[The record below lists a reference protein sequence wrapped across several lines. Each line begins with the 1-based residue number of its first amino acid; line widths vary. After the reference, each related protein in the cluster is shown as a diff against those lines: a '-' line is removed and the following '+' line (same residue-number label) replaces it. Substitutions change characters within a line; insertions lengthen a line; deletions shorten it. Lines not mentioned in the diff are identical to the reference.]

1 MIVDLDRAV
10 RRLDADG
17 TWSDPEPLSTY
28 RYAPAYVLLGDPGA
42 GKSTAFDREQHETPG
57 AELVTARDLRTIYGP
72 GLPTGV
78 ETLFVDGLDEAR
90 AGGGDPRRPFDQIRS
105 RLRQL
110 SPKRVRCSCRELDWL
125 GENDR
130 TNLSK
135 VVPGGEVIVLRLEPL
150 NADEQCR
157 IIGADPRSA
166 DPAAFLIE
174 AAERGVDSLLTNAQ
188 TLSLVV
194 RVVAEN
200 GAFPDG
206 RAEIFEEACRLLA
219 REPNDEHRIA
229 APLPEPETLVETAGY
244 MCAVSLLS
252 GSVGFSLPNAWESDR
267 FVPTSRFGAGARSAE
282 RAAHTRLFAG
292 IGGGRFVPVHAN
304 IAAFLAAQH
313 LARLVHGPVP
323 GGRILALLTGTDGL
337 PPTPLRSLVAWLA
350 VTSRVLRKTLIE
362 RDPVAVLMYG
372 DVREFTPNEKTLILD
387 QIGRNPDRLYEG
399 WWSASAVAGLATQD
413 MEPSLRR
420 VLGDPDR
427 TESKQK
433 VVEIVTIALGQIPA
447 NEALTD
453 ILLAVWLDETRWFRV
468 RKPALDAWIH
478 NLADEPTRNDR
489 LRKVLGEI
497 RDGGIEDYWG
507 EKIGTLLRELY
518 PRGIGPTELW
528 EYFSLPSEPLMGRF
542 YRFWAELPDACP
554 DDHLPDHLD
563 YLAES
568 RKARG
573 TDRDLPRPV
582 GLPVRFLARGIEIH
596 GEQVGTARLTAWLRV
611 GLDEWGMLHP
621 AGIGAEEACRRI
633 REWLEAHAETQKAV
647 IRFAL
652 GTPEFRE
659 LESVEYHLNELL
671 YRSSLPDDIGSWHL
685 DQAVIAEES
694 DVAAHHVRGFLR
706 TMEVQPVAVAVED
719 ALREARRQLASR
731 SEALAVLEA
740 GLKSRLSDEHIRK
753 QIKWQHVKARKPTPE
768 SQLLEAVR
776 SHEDALR
783 ENRAPSELLHTM
795 AYWYYEDLFGP
806 QDRALSNRLVNA
818 LGGDEQL
825 TAAAMRG
832 VLMAPHRND
841 LPSATEVLALKRGGQ
856 ISYLTVP
863 VLAALRQMDA
873 RDVLLLGERKLRTA
887 LAFRLVFGPSQ
898 KTDWYLAC
906 VSEHP
911 NLVAETLVLFGR
923 TFLRAGETV
932 IPDFHSLANDADHHE
947 IARRTTLPLLRAFP
961 VRAKSEQMR
970 LLDELLWSGLN
981 LSDRGS
987 FGKAL
992 EAKLASKSMTTS
1004 QRTRWLAAGVA
1015 FVPRTFLPR
1024 LEQHIAGSE
1033 QQVRGLTKFFSPSFR
1048 DALPTNN
1055 LDSKAVEFLIRV
1067 IGGRFEPADPDGL
1080 VTIREEASD
1089 RVRQLVNQLAVSTDL
1104 EAGVALDRLVCRD
1117 DLAKWRSALAYARGA
1132 QRIVRRDANYAAPA
1146 PAHVIAALDDGPP
1159 ANASDLRELVLERL
1173 SRVAEEIRTTNVN
1186 LWEQFWN
1193 EDPEKPRHEN
1203 ACRNALLAMLLPR
1216 LPHGCD
1222 AQPEGQYAADRRA
1235 DIRVTSG
1242 GWNIPVEI
1250 KKNSHAALWRAVR
1263 DQLLPRYSNDPATQG
1278 LGVYLVLWFGTRYT
1292 APAAQGLRPPS
1303 PDNLRV
1309 RLLASLTTEERRR
1322 AAVIVMDVTPPRPGP
1337 RNSQPRHSP
1346 GPQRSKHVGDERF
1359 TDTQNQ

>member
-1 MIVDLDRAV
+1 MTVDLDRTV
-10 RRLDADG
+10 SRLG
-17 TWSDPEPLSTY
+17 RNGEWSGPAPLSTY

-42 GKSTAFDREQHETPG
+42 GKSTGLEREQSATPR
-57 AELVTARDLRTIYGP
+57 AELVTARDFRTIYGDALSP
-72 GLPTGV
+72 QT
-78 ETLFVDGLDEAR
+78 ETLFIDGLDEAR
-90 AGGGDPRRPFDQIRS
+90 AGGDDPRGPFDEIRT

-110 SPKRVRCSCRELDWL
+110 TPKRVRISCRELDWL

-130 TNLSK
+130 MNLSK
-135 VVPGGEVIVLRLEPL
+135 VVPSREVIVLRLEPL
-150 NADEQCR
+150 NADEQRR
-157 IIGADPRSA
+157 IIGTDPRIADPT
-166 DPAAFLIE
+166 AFLIE
-174 AAERGVDSLLTNAQ
+174 AADRGIESLLTNAQ
-188 TLSLVV
+188 TLSLLV

-200 GAFPDG
+200 GSFPEG

-252 GSVGFSLPNAWESDR
+252 GSVGFSLPNARESDR

-433 VVEIVTIALGQIPA
+433 VVEIVTMALGQTPA

-453 ILLAVWLDETRWFRV
+453 ILLAVWRDETRWFRV

-507 EKIGTLLRELY
+507 EKLGTLLRELY

-611 GLDEWGMLHP
+611 GLDEWGMLRP

-633 REWLEAHAETQKAV
+633 REWLEAHPETQKAV

-659 LESVEYHLNELL
+659 LESVEYHLNKLL
-671 YRSSLPDDIGSWHL
+671 YLSSLPDDIGSWHL
-685 DQAVIAEES
+685 DQAVMAEEP

-706 TMEVQPVAVAVED
+706 TMEVQPVSVAVD
-719 ALREARRQLASR
+719 DTLREARRRLASR

-740 GLKSRLSDEHIRK
+740 GLKSRLSDEHIRN

-795 AYWYYEDLFGP
+795 AYWYNEDLFGP

-825 TAAAMRG
+825 TAAAIRG

-841 LPSATEVLALKRGGQ
+841 LPSAAEVLELQRGGQ

-863 VLAALRQMDA
+863 VLAALRQMDG
-873 RDVLLLGERKLRTA
+873 RDVLLLGDRKLRTA

-898 KTDWYLAC
+898 KADWYMAC
-906 VSEHP
+906 VREHP
-911 NLVAETLVLFGR
+911 DLVAETLVLFGR
-923 TFLRAGETV
+923 AFLRAGETV

-947 IARRTTLPLLRAFP
+947 IACRATLPLLRAFP
-961 VRAKSEQMR
+961 VRARSEQMR

-981 LSDRGS
+981 LPESTS
-987 FGKAL
+987 FRKTL
-992 EAKLASKSMTTS
+992 EGKLASQSMTVG
-1004 QRTRWLAAGVA
+1004 QRTHWLAAGAA
-1015 FVPRTFLPR
+1015 FDPHAFLPR

-1033 QQVRGLTKFFSPSFR
+1033 SRIRGLTKFFSPSFR
-1048 DALPTNN
+1048 DALPNN
-1055 LDSKAVEFLIRV
+1055 HLDSPAVEFLIGA
-1067 IGGRFEPADPDGL
+1067 IGGLFEPADPDGL
-1080 VTIREEASD
+1080 VIIREEASD
-1089 RVRQLVNQLAVSTDL
+1089 RVHQLINQLAASADR
-1104 EAGVALDRLVCRD
+1104 EAGAALDRLVHRH
-1117 DLAKWRSALAYARGA
+1117 DLAKWRPMLEYARGA
-1132 QRIVRRDANYAAPA
+1132 QRVVQRDANYTPPIPA
-1146 PAHVIAALDDGPP
+1146 EVMAALSDGPP
-1159 ANASDLRELVLERL
+1159 ANSADLRELVSDRLEWIGQEL
-1173 SRVAEEIRTTNVN
+1173 RTTNAN
-1186 LWEQFWN
+1186 LWRHFWT
-1193 EDPEKPRHEN
+1193 EDKQQDRPKNEN
-1203 ACRNALLAMLLPR
+1203 ACRDALLPLLRHR
-1216 LPHGCD
+1216 LPEGCD
-1222 AQPEGQYAADRRA
+1222 AQPEGQYAANRRA
-1235 DIRVTSG
+1235 DIRVASG
-1242 GWNIPVEI
+1242 KRNVPVEI
-1250 KKNSHAALWRAVR
+1250 KKNSHRDLWRAVR
-1263 DQLLPRYSNDPATQG
+1263 NQLLPRYTNDPATEG
-1278 LGVYLVLWFGTRYT
+1278 LGIYLVLWFGADLT
-1292 APAAQGLRPPS
+1292 AACDGRKPETVAELRERLEV
-1303 PDNLRV
+1303 NL
-1309 RLLASLTTEERRR
+1309 TPEQHRR
-1322 AAVIVMDVTPPRPGP
+1322 AAVLVIDVTPP
-1337 RNSQPRHSP
+1337 
-1346 GPQRSKHVGDERF
+1346 
-1359 TDTQNQ
+1359 